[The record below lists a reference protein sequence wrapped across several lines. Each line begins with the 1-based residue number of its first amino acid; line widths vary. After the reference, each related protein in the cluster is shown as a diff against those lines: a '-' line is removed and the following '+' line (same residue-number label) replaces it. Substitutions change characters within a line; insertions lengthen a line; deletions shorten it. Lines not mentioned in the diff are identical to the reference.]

1 MTRQQLE
8 RCIEE
13 HGKAIYSFCRHL
25 AGNLQEAEDLY
36 QDTFLSAV
44 ELSDRIDYESNPK
57 SYLLSVAVHIWQNRK
72 RKFAWR
78 KRIAD
83 MRPIVDERDEESG
96 EATDLSPEEQIIDR
110 EQAEIVQKAV
120 HALPERL
127 RIVVLL
133 FYMEELSTAQI
144 AAMMR
149 IPKGTVLS
157 RLHQARKLLKRELE
171 EVFDEKS
178 DG

>member
-83 MRPIVDERDEESG
+83 MRPIVDERDEESS

-133 FYMEELSTAQI
+133 FYIEELSTAQI

>member
-83 MRPIVDERDEESG
+83 MRPIVDERDEESSG
-96 EATDLSPEEQIIDR
+96 TTDLSPEEQIIDR

-133 FYMEELSTAQI
+133 FYIEELSTAQI

-178 DG
+178 NG

>member
-83 MRPIVDERDEESG
+83 MRPIVDERDEESS

-110 EQAEIVQKAV
+110 EQVEIVQKAV

-133 FYMEELSTAQI
+133 FYIEELSTAQI

>member
-83 MRPIVDERDEESG
+83 MRPIVDERDEESS